1 MRASVRV
8 SRKSNPSLRYL
19 GHGAHLVII
28 WYFIYLP
35 IHTTYF
41 SFYFVFGFVYGKWI
55 TSELKLRNCGN
66 ETINAT
72 VKVKAS
78 RERKMCVCVTEC
90 ERSCDWS
97 SKWHQQHLE
106 HEIKINDR
114 IRLFAL
120 LWPSLFIF
128 IFFSHFRRIW
138 RIFPVFWWCVFVCM
152 FIACQNI
159 LRGFIRKWV
168 CAKSHLLKVHEAASK
183 TRNELEKQ
191 KKKNSLKEV

>member
-19 GHGAHLVII
+19 GHGVHLVII

-78 RERKMCVCVTEC
+78 RERKMCVCV
-90 ERSCDWS
+90 CDWVRALVRLKQQMAS
-97 SKWHQQHLE
+97 AAPRTWNQNKWSNTTFRAALAISLYFHLF
-106 HEIKINDR
+106 
-114 IRLFAL
+114 FA
-120 LWPSLFIF
+120 
-128 IFFSHFRRIW
+128 FS
-138 RIFPVFWWCVFVCM
+138 
-152 FIACQNI
+152 
-159 LRGFIRKWV
+159 
-168 CAKSHLLKVHEAASK
+168 SHLTNIPGLLMVCVCLYVHCMSK
-183 TRNELEKQ
+183 YFTWFHT
-191 KKKNSLKEV
+191 